1 MHRITMCIFRSMDN
15 MTKKTRN
22 CLASFLI
29 LLFTAPLLFANGG
42 QEPGTIV
49 SLSGEN
55 LEKIMNDK
63 NERENYHIID
73 VREANE
79 YSEGHVR
86 YAINISVREIENRT
100 NEINDWKDK
109 NVVVLCRSGKRSRQA
124 AEILKKQG
132 FTRLF
137 NADGVAS
144 CRYTALT
151 TIPNIRGQQLQMLAD
166 AGAHSIV
173 DFREQQ
179 DFNTSHIKG
188 AVHAAAGSLSGALM
202 LPKDKPVLIYSYSG
216 AHSFSGAEQLA
227 AAGYTVIN
235 SIDGTKDNPQF
246 KLVP

>member
-1 MHRITMCIFRSMDN
+1 

-22 CLASFLI
+22 CLTSFLI
-29 LLFTAPLLFANGG
+29 LLFSVQLLFANGG
-42 QEPGTIV
+42 QEAGSIV

-63 NERENYHIID
+63 NERDKYHIID

-79 YSEGHVR
+79 YSEGHVK

-100 NEINDWKDK
+100 KEISDWKDK

-132 FTRLF
+132 FSHLF

-144 CRYTALT
+144 YRYTTLT
-151 TIPNIRGQQLQMLAD
+151 TIPNIRGQQLQTLAD
-166 AGAHSIV
+166 AGGHSIV
-173 DFREQQ
+173 DFRENQ
-179 DFNTSHIKG
+179 DFHASHIKD
-188 AVHAAAGSLSGALM
+188 AVHATVGVLSEATTM
-202 LPKDKPVLIYSYSG
+202 LPKDKPVLVYSYSG
-216 AHSFSGAEQLA
+216 THSFSGAEQLA

-235 SIDGTKDNPQF
+235 SIDGTKDYPQF

>member
-1 MHRITMCIFRSMDN
+1 
-15 MTKKTRN
+15 MTRKTRN
-22 CLASFLI
+22 RLGAFLV
-29 LLFTAPLLFANGG
+29 LLFTAQLLFANGG

-55 LEKIMNDK
+55 LEKIMSDK
-63 NERENYHIID
+63 NEREKYHIID

-100 NEINDWKDK
+100 KEISDWKDK

-144 CRYTALT
+144 YNYAALT
-151 TIPNIRGQQLQMLAD
+151 TIPNIRGHQLQMLAD
-166 AGAHSIV
+166 AGTHSIV
-173 DFREQQ
+173 DFREKQ
-179 DFNTSHIKG
+179 DFSTSHIKG
-188 AVHAAAGSLSGALM
+188 AVHAAVGALSEAAAM
-202 LPKDKPVLIYSYSG
+202 LPKDKPVLVYSYSG